1 MKTTRPS
8 QVNNSLNAK
17 RAFTLVEL
25 LVVIAIIGILIGLL
39 LPAVQAAREA
49 ARRMQCTNNLKQVML
64 GAQMYHDANQ
74 TFQPARGG
82 GSGCGSYGWVGHHVW
97 ILPYCEQSALYAEL
111 QSKNFPGVQGNSGG
125 AYTASINYLL
135 CPSDGNSRGGT
146 SWCNNVT
153 KTNYAGSW
161 GDSICQTD
169 ESAMTSRGFFA
180 GGLYSEKTLNNSRHV
195 VTRPMSSITDGTSNT
210 IAYSELIVGNQQ
222 GTNKVKGGIA
232 LLGSGDVIRPRSVLN
247 VVSSSDRNVFNGN
260 ACTFERG
267 QNWAEGNVSITGFQT
282 ILPPNSPNARNY
294 GSGNGQA
301 GWGYGICSAQSNHSG
316 GVNAA
321 MVDGSVRFISDTI
334 DCGDM
339 DADIN
344 GSAYP
349 TMSASHGK
357 EFSGK
362 SPFGV
367 WGALGT
373 ISGGE
378 SKNSN

>member
-1 MKTTRPS
+1 MLHHAQSK
-8 QVNNSLNAK
+8 K
-17 RAFTLVEL
+17 GFTLVEL

-49 ARRMQCTNNLKQVML
+49 ARRMQCTNNLKQL
-64 GAQMYHDANQ
+64 ALAAQMYHDANQ
-74 TFQPARGG
+74 SFQPARGG
-82 GSGCGSYGWVGHHVW
+82 GNACGSYGWVGHHVW
-97 ILPYCEQSALYAEL
+97 ILPYAEQSALYAEL
-111 QSKNFPGVQGNSGG
+111 QSKQFPSVQGNSGG
-125 AYTASINYLL
+125 AYTAQINYLL
-135 CPSDGNSRGGT
+135 CPSDGNSKGQS
-146 SWCNNVT
+146 SWVNNVT

-161 GDSICQTD
+161 GDSIVQTD

-180 GGLYSEKTLNNSRHV
+180 GGIYRAKSINDSRHV
-195 VTRPMSSITDGTSNT
+195 VTRTMSNIVDGTSNT
-210 IAYSELIVGNQQ
+210 IAYSELIAGNAQ
-222 GTNKVKGGIA
+222 GTNRVKGGIA
-232 LLGSGDVIRPRSVLN
+232 LLSSGDVVLPRNVLN
-247 VVSSSDRNVFNGN
+247 VVDSADRNLFKGN

-321 MVDGSVRFISDTI
+321 MVDGSVRFISDTN
-334 DCGDM
+334 
-339 DADIN
+339 IN
-344 GSAYP
+344 GSGYA
-349 TMSASHGK
+349 TISASHGK

-373 ISGGE
+373 IEGGE
-378 SKNSN
+378 TKSNL